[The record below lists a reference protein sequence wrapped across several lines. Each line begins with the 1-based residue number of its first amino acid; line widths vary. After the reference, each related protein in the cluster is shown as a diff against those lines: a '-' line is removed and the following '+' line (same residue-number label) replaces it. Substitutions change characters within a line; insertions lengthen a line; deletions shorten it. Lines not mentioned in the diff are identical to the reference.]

1 MDVKP
6 AKLERRA
13 SPLFIHIQ
21 ELANKQYAA
30 VTTIMPSEFLP
41 SGEKIKVNHSIVPQR
56 IDFKVL
62 HEFVDGKNAY
72 DKARFPNAIHVL
84 DSKSSAKVGAI

>member
-1 MDVKP
+1 MKKTKESYIPHFIVYSNVLFASVKMDVILVHLMVK
-6 AKLERRA
+6 
-13 SPLFIHIQ
+13 F
-21 ELANKQYAA
+21 
-30 VTTIMPSEFLP
+30 M
-41 SGEKIKVNHSIVPQR
+41 KIKVNHSIVPQR

-72 DKARFPNAIHVL
+72 DKARFPNAIRVL